1 MLPATKATLA
11 PDRGA
16 GSFGPSLHLS
26 KLPVPTVVD
35 TYVSSTALWPSDPPM
50 YSRVVPSW
58 MTDPP
63 VRAAGRRNSSGDG
76 CHGMTEPVGGGQGSV
91 SLVGGHR
98 LIGAQTSTPRSTV
111 RPTVK

>member
-11 PDRGA
+11 PARGA
-16 GSFGPSLHLS
+16 GSLGPSLHLS
-26 KLPVPTVVD
+26 KLPVPTVVE
-35 TYVSSTALWPSDPPM
+35 TYVVSTAVWPSEPPM
-50 YSRVVPSW
+50 YSRVVPIW

-63 VRAAGRRNSSGDG
+63 VRPAGSRSSSGEG
-76 CHGMTEPVGGGQGSV
+76 CHGMTDPVGGGHGSD

-98 LIGAQTSTPRSTV
+98 LIGAQTMTPRSTV